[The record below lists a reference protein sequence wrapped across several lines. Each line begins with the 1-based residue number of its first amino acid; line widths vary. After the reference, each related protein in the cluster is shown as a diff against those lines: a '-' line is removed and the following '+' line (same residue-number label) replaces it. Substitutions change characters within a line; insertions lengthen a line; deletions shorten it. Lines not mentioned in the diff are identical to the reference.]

1 MGRVLILVLSLI
13 TLMMTSCGS
22 EERTVQMHDT
32 EAKTWSKSEKFK
44 YENSDTLHR
53 RKILITVRYDGDYV
67 ADSVPLKILTISPD
81 SMVLEEDFTLHIPHL
96 ADMRPEEHTFVY
108 RSNVLLKRSGEYRF
122 RLTPLEPI
130 DGIASV
136 GLIVDE
142 RPTLNE

>member
-1 MGRVLILVLSLI
+1 MDRVLILVLSLI

-67 ADSVPLKILTISPD
+67 EEQVPMKILTVSPD
-81 SMVLEEDFTLHIPHL
+81 SMVLEEKFTLRIPQL
-96 ADMRPEEHTFVY
+96 ADMRPEEHTFTY
-108 RSNVLLKRSGEYRF
+108 RNNVLLKRKGTYHF
-122 RLTPLEPI
+122 RLTPELPAE
-130 DGIASV
+130 GIAAV
-136 GLIVDE
+136 GLIIDE
-142 RPTLNE
+142 M

>member
-67 ADSVPLKILTISPD
+67 EEQVPMKILTVSPD
-81 SMVLEEDFTLHIPHL
+81 SMVLEEEFTLRIPQL
-96 ADMRPEEHTFVY
+96 ADMRPDEHTFVY
-108 RSNVLLKRSGEYRF
+108 RNNVLLKRKGTYHF
-122 RLTPLEPI
+122 RLTPELPAE
-130 DGIASV
+130 GIAAV
-136 GLIVDE
+136 GLIIDE
-142 RPTLNE
+142 M